1 MNRARVGPC
10 IGPNPGARRSRVGD
24 PARPCN
30 AELALCR
37 GLPGGPGYPRAVGR
51 VAPLAQV
58 RDMGGA
64 PRLAH
69 GPWPPRR
76 GHDSYLHKLL
86 YLEFG
91 TCILSLVLLQEQD
104 SARLWSLWAKAGAV
118 GNAQRCPRQVRRCA
132 AGASSTNPPPA
143 SVWRCSSASSG
154 DEPVVDPV
162 TELGAQRQSL
172 IGSPNGCLGASV
184 APVQFACSTRM
195 GV

>member
-1 MNRARVGPC
+1 MNRARAGVAKGRGQGAPRRPCRGPGQAAQHGPRPLGTPAQRVGPC
-10 IGPNPGARRSRVGD
+10 IGPTRCCKASPGARPGCALRLD
-24 PARPCN
+24 
-30 AELALCR
+30 LALCR
-37 GLPGGPGYPRAVGR
+37 GL
-51 VAPLAQV
+51 
-58 RDMGGA
+58 
-64 PRLAH
+64 
-69 GPWPPRR
+69 R

>member
-1 MNRARVGPC
+1 MPA
-10 IGPNPGARRSRVGD
+10 PGW
-24 PARPCN
+24 
-30 AELALCR
+30 
-37 GLPGGPGYPRAVGR
+37 PRAVGKAEPGHKR
-51 VAPLAQV
+51 SIRTVCAWRRPVPLPLARRAAHV
-58 RDMGGA
+58 ADLGKR
-64 PRLAH
+64 RNTAH